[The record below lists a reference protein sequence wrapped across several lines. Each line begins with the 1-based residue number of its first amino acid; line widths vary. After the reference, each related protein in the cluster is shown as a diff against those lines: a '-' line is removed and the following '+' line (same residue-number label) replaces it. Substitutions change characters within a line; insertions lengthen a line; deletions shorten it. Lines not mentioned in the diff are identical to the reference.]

1 MTADGDRLYWTNELT
16 TFVNSVDKL
25 SGRDLVADVAGSTN
39 LILAFADDLQPFPG
53 ELHQHVA
60 LIKQT
65 HFNIH
70 SRLELGP

>member
-53 ELHQHVA
+53 A
-60 LIKQT
+60 
-65 HFNIH
+65 
-70 SRLELGP
+70 